1 MVAVTVNVDTQGVDT
16 QVLQEYLT
24 FMAVQYIKDKKE
36 NSSRENESCKNF
48 TNNPSFHFLHD
59 EEDLYEDVI

>member
-16 QVLQEYLT
+16 QALQEYLT
-24 FMAVQYIKDKKE
+24 FMAVQYIKDKEE
-36 NSSRENESCKNF
+36 NSSMEESYQNF